1 MITTIQLANEIEQ
14 RLNNFKGTLNG
25 RDFEFVVRSNAGDYE
40 HSINGS
46 QKKRATLL
54 INALLLEQTSTPLPL
69 RGLNSVLLMQ
79 TLNVLIPCDVTGTK
93 QNRIEYAL
101 NAINAFVAD
110 VAGNAGNMKDADGNE
125 YAYVLSVS
133 TPYVGQ
139 EGIESEIG
147 YCVPVTMQVSW
158 QFIADGVLANNVK
171 ITLGVKDSEDIPK
184 AVVLMDGAIVRTR
197 TGTPSNVDGS
207 EEMQTDIT
215 QQGLTLKL
223 IMPYKRTDASLIL
236 YRDMIKGNLKRVYKV
251 TYDDS
256 VDWSP
261 AEGIVQS
268 WNMVAREITASLTAG
283 MGITITAT
291 FEIARDEES

>member
-1 MITTIQLANEIEQ
+1 MVTNKQLAESLMT
-14 RLNNFKGTLNG
+14 RLNQFAGTLGKRKYQFFIHSNEG
-25 RDFEFVVRSNAGDYE
+25 EFNNA
-40 HSINGS
+40 INGT
-46 QKKRATLL
+46 QKQLPTVLV
-54 INALLLEQTSTPLPL
+54 NAVLLEQSSTPLPL
-69 RGLNSVLLMQ
+69 RGLGSVLLMQ
-79 TLNVLIPCDVTGTK
+79 TLQVLVPCDTSLATG
-93 QNRIEYAL
+93 RADYAL
-101 NAINAFVAD
+101 QALNAFVAD

-125 YAYVLSVS
+125 YAYVLSMS
-133 TPYVGQ
+133 TPFVGVENYFGQ
-139 EGIESEIG
+139 VGEA
-147 YCVPVTMQVSW
+147 VPVTLQVSW

-236 YRDMIKGNLKRVYKV
+236 YRDMIKGNLKRVYNV